1 MLMEFKNVKPI
12 HDKELLLEY
21 IDEGEHAGQDFKY
34 AISDSRKIARSISAF
49 ANNHGGRLLIGVKD
63 NGAIAGVKS
72 EEEFYMIEQAAQMYC
87 KPPQKISNTLY
98 CFDGKYVLVA
108 EIEQSK
114 DLVFTK
120 EEGNRLKAYF
130 RVDDENIQIPDA
142 IAAIMRRKSQA
153 NAKNDFTETE
163 AVVMRYV
170 NANPGAE
177 ISAIALGLKMSVNT
191 ITDTI
196 IKLCQLGVMEFVYS
210 RGKWTLSSLSNPDSS
225 DSLQL
230 R

>member
-1 MLMEFKNVKPI
+1 MEFKNVKPI
-12 HDKELLLEY
+12 HDKDLLLEY
-21 IDEGEHAGQDFKY
+21 IDEGEHVGQDFKY

-49 ANNHGGRLLIGVKD
+49 ANNRGGRLLIGVKD

-87 KPPQKISNTLY
+87 KPPQRVSNSLY

-108 EIEQSK
+108 EIAKSK

-142 IAAIMRRKSQA
+142 IAAIMRRRSQA
-153 NAKNDFTETE
+153 DSKTDYTETE
-163 AVVMRYV
+163 AVVMRY
-170 NANPGAE
+170 AHDYPGAE
-177 ISAIALGLKMSVNT
+177 ISDMALALKMSVNT

-196 IKLCQLGVMEFVYS
+196 IKLCQLGVLEFVYS
-210 RGKWTLSSLSNPDSS
+210 RGKWTLSGCSNPDSS
-225 DSLQL
+225 DSLQ
-230 R
+230 

>member
-49 ANNHGGRLLIGVKD
+49 ANNQGGRLLIGVKD

-98 CFDGKYVLVA
+98 CFDVKYLLVA

-210 RGKWTLSSLSNPDSS
+210 RGKWTLSSRSNPDSS

>member
-98 CFDGKYVLVA
+98 CCDGKYVLVA

>member
-1 MLMEFKNVKPI
+1 MEFKNVKPI
-12 HDKELLLEY
+12 HDKDLLLEY
-21 IDEGEHAGQDFKY
+21 IDEGEHVGQDFKY

-49 ANNHGGRLLIGVKD
+49 ANNRGGRLLIGVKD

-87 KPPQKISNTLY
+87 KPPQRVGNSLY

-108 EIEQSK
+108 DIAKSK

-142 IAAIMRRKSQA
+142 IAAIMRRRSQA
-153 NAKNDFTETE
+153 DAKTDFTETE
-163 AVVMRYV
+163 AVVMRYA
-170 NANPGAE
+170 NDNPGAE
-177 ISAIALGLKMSVNT
+177 ISDMALALKMSVNT

-196 IKLCQLGVMEFVYS
+196 IKLCQLGVLEFVYS
-210 RGKWTLSSLSNPDSS
+210 RGKWTLSSPSNPDNS
-225 DSLQL
+225 DFL

>member
-1 MLMEFKNVKPI
+1 MEFKNVKPI
-12 HDKELLLEY
+12 HDKDLLLEY
-21 IDEGEHAGQDFKY
+21 IDEGEHVGQDFKY

-49 ANNHGGRLLIGVKD
+49 ANNRGGRLLIGVKD

-87 KPPQKISNTLY
+87 KPPQRVSNSLY

-108 EIEQSK
+108 EIAKSK

-142 IAAIMRRKSQA
+142 IAAIMRRRSQA
-153 NAKNDFTETE
+153 DAKTDFSETE
-163 AVVMRYV
+163 AVVMRFA
-170 NANPGAE
+170 NDNPGAE
-177 ISAIALGLKMSVNT
+177 ISDMALALKMSVNT

-196 IKLCQLGVMEFVYS
+196 IKLCQLGVLEFVYS
-210 RGKWTLSSLSNPDSS
+210 RGKWTLSSPSIPDNS
-225 DSLQL
+225 DSLQ
-230 R
+230 